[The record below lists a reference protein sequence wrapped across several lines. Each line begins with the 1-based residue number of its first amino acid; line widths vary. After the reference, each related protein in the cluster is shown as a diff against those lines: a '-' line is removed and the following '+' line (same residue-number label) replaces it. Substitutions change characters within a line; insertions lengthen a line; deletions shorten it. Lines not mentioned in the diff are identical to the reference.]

1 MEPGIIA
8 LPNPLLRTPR
18 AANAMRLLCSRTT
31 AIAEAILLVALI
43 GWFDYE
49 SGDFT
54 LTLFYFGPVALATW
68 CAGRVAG
75 WSIALLSGLTW
86 LCSDLMSH
94 GAARALAMSYL
105 NAGMLVLVCGT
116 VVELVLSSRRAHD
129 RLQARLA
136 LRTISLAEVHHRV
149 KNNLQIVSSL
159 LLLQSEKF
167 SDAAVRTVFK
177 ECRDRINA
185 MARLHEQL
193 YADSASSQLDFAPHL
208 RELAEM
214 LVRSHTPPGCELTLE
229 IDADRV
235 PLDLDRGILLS
246 LIATELLL
254 NPLKHAFAQRT
265 HGHLL
270 VALHWSAQRVLLTV
284 RDNGVGLSPA
294 VLPRDHASGGLE
306 LVRAMSRQLGGELTI
321 GNDPAGGTHA
331 TISFPTKQ
339 PRERRDV
346 PVTTYVETP
355 HPDRRRRSADSLC
368 A

>member
-8 LPNPLLRTPR
+8 LPNPLLPPPR
-18 AANAMRLLCSRTT
+18 LGKATRLFCSPTNA
-31 AIAEAILLVALI
+31 IGEAILLVALI

-49 SGDFT
+49 TGDFA
-54 LTLFYFGPVALATW
+54 LTLFYFAPVALATW
-68 CAGRVAG
+68 CVGRIVG

-86 LCSDLMSH
+86 LCSDLISH
-94 GAARALAMSYL
+94 GAARSLAMPYL

-129 RLQARLA
+129 HLRARLA

-167 SDAAVRTVFK
+167 SEPAVRTVFK

-193 YADSASSQLDFAPHL
+193 YADSTSSQLDFAPHL

-254 NPLKHAFAQRT
+254 NPLKHAFTQRT
-265 HGHLL
+265 QGRLV
-270 VALHWSAQRVLLTV
+270 VALHWSAQRVLLIV
-284 RDNGVGLSPA
+284 RDNGIGLTPA
-294 VLPRDHASGGLE
+294 VRPTVHASGGLE

-331 TISFPTKQ
+331 TISFSTKQ
-339 PRERRDV
+339 ARERRDL
-346 PVTTYVETP
+346 PATAYAETP
-355 HPDRRRRSADSLC
+355 HPDRRRRSTDSLC